1 MKGNTSIRAIEGR
14 LTYLCEEKTPP
25 LGCFVPKNPYIDS
38 ALVKSFKRERKQ
50 NGESKRMGYA
60 LTSILQAH
68 QYCKQYAQAQEPKYL
83 SVPLSF
89 LLPMA
94 QRISDLQ
101 SASSLSS
108 PPFLSWFL
116 TILEGSRKKN
126 EEKGEKTRPKWQS
139 ISRLKR
145 FFDEVHPKP

>member
-1 MKGNTSIRAIEGR
+1 VGSDCEVGILKMKGNTSIRAIEGR

-89 LLPMA
+89 FQWRNVSLICNLPLPYHLLHFY
-94 QRISDLQ
+94 LGF
-101 SASSLSS
+101 L
-108 PPFLSWFL
+108 PFWKGQ
-116 TILEGSRKKN
+116 EKRKK
-126 EEKGEKTRPKWQS
+126 EGKKKGQNGNQFP
-139 ISRLKR
+139 
-145 FFDEVHPKP
+145 V